1 MSHQIPLHSCSCTA
15 RLRERLGEE
24 KLAKML
30 VHEDAGSSI
39 REPSDDV
46 EKRRRRV
53 LLPMAPHACGFSLR
67 LQSGQHSLETTQ
79 RSRQIANQSR
89 RDGRE
94 SISSNLDFLLS
105 WCGQHSLETT
115 QRSRQIANQ
124 SRRDGWVEIRARNSP
139 VGTGRKSISSN
150 LDFLLSWYG
159 QHSLETTQRSR

>member
-1 MSHQIPLHSCSCTA
+1 
-15 RLRERLGEE
+15 
-24 KLAKML
+24 ML

-89 RDGRE
+89 RDG
-94 SISSNLDFLLS
+94 
-105 WCGQHSLETT
+105 
-115 QRSRQIANQ
+115 
-124 SRRDGWVEIRARNSP
+124 WVEIRARNSP

-159 QHSLETTQRSR
+159 QHSLETTQRSRQIANQSRRDGRK

>member
-1 MSHQIPLHSCSCTA
+1 
-15 RLRERLGEE
+15 
-24 KLAKML
+24 ML

-89 RDGRE
+89 RDGRKCPRTSVLGE
-94 SISSNLDFLLS
+94 PALHANAEWQSFKASLIL
-105 WCGQHSLETT
+105 LETNT
-115 QRSRQIANQ
+115 
-124 SRRDGWVEIRARNSP
+124 V
-139 VGTGRKSISSN
+139 
-150 LDFLLSWYG
+150 L
-159 QHSLETTQRSR
+159 